1 MVKKQTKAGRLQ
13 AAKNKKKVWDALHDT
28 DATDD
33 EVDSPC
39 LNDKE
44 PDLPKEAPG
53 TR

>member
-13 AAKNKKKVWDALHDT
+13 VAKNKKKVWDALHDT

-33 EVDSPC
+33 DVDSPC

-44 PDLPKEAPG
+44 PDPP
-53 TR
+53 